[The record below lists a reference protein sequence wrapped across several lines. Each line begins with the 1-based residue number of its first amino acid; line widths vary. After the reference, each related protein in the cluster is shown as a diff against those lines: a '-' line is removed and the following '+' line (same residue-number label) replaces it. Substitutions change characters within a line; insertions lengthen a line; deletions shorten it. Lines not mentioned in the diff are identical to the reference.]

1 MTSDNNWLQK
11 ATGRL
16 LQAQTAFAMTHV
28 GRFGR
33 RMPSHRSQRTL
44 CIARK
49 ERSASLAKNALHR
62 SQRTLCIV
70 RRERSASFA
79 KNALHRSQRTLCIVR
94 KERSSSLAKNARDVS
109 GEGRPQC
116 FGRRTPSMFRAKSVL
131 DGKELECLFYLHTI

>member
-33 RMPSHRSQRTL
+33 R
-44 CIARK
+44 
-49 ERSASLAKNALHR
+49 ASLMLWAKNA
-62 SQRTLCIV
+62 
-70 RRERSASFA
+70 
-79 KNALHRSQRTLCIVR
+79 
-94 KERSSSLAKNARDVS
+94 
-109 GEGRPQC
+109 
-116 FGRRTPSMFRAKSVL
+116 L